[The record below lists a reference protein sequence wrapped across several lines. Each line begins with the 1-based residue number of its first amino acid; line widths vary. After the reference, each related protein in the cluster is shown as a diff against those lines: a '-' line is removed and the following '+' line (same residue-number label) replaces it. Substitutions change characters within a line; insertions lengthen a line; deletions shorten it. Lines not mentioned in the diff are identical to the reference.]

1 MVKIKIRPSA
11 LKSEELQRAAE
22 IATIAQ
28 FTGLLVST
36 PTFPLRNTKMYKRL
50 VNWPREERTEH
61 PICSTDVPCETLW
74 HEPNPLPL

>member
-11 LKSEELQRAAE
+11 LKSEEELQRAAE

-36 PTFPLRNTKMYKRL
+36 PTFPLKTLKCTSIWSVGRGKGERNTQSAVQVCRVRCHGM
-50 VNWPREERTEH
+50 NQF
-61 PICSTDVPCETLW
+61 
-74 HEPNPLPL
+74 PL